1 MTTDSLARHRLP
13 SWQDLLVAVAYA
25 LLGWGSLQIAI
36 PPDYVALVF
45 LPAGLAVAAVLLRG
59 RRALWG
65 VFCGA
70 LLVQA
75 MALDQTGMAG
85 LSWTIVVPA
94 IGASLQAD
102 VTAWAIRR
110 WLDFPEGFDTP
121 AALLACMLL
130 VVPLGS
136 MINASLSVPTLAAAG
151 VIPWPEALFSAWIW
165 WVGDALGV
173 VLLLPVVLALFGS
186 PASLWRPRVRTVAL
200 PMGVALGLVV
210 GAVAMVRSTQERAVQ
225 ARFQRE
231 FDDARQ
237 RLQRRFD
244 AMTDAADA
252 VATLIEQRPDIDAAG
267 FRAATSGWL
276 ARYPGILNFGWSP
289 LVKDADRSIFERRQT
304 LRSSLPDGAPF
315 HIAGRDDRGHLYP
328 ALPAPEYLPI
338 TLVEP
343 FERNR
348 QVIGLDV
355 LVLPATAAAA
365 NCALTS
371 GRPCVSDALRLVQE
385 TGRQQ
390 GVVLYH
396 GVFDHSTAVRRPLGV
411 ASLAL
416 RMDELTAATLG
427 PRGERAD
434 ALQYC
439 LVDLDGLADRRVLA
453 GGEGCDDRDASGAFP
468 AGLGRRLSGSA
479 AIHFGQ
485 QDWVLSGRAGAGYAV
500 AARDW
505 TAWAVTATGFT
516 AVGLLGAFLMVITGQ
531 ARRTQRLV
539 DQRTHE
545 LAQSN
550 ASLTQL
556 AHFDPLTGLYNRTQW
571 NELAQRAIDDARRHG
586 DALAVLFIDIDRF
599 KHINDSLGHSQGD
612 LLLSTLSTRLKVC
625 LRSCDV
631 LARLGGDEFVLLL
644 PRVRGGEDARHVGDK
659 LMQALAEPVRLLG
672 HDVTVTASLGA
683 ACFPA
688 DGDSVE
694 TLLQHADIAMYA
706 AKDDGRNRMRF
717 YSSDLHE
724 RLSAHLLLEREL
736 RRALTEAAG
745 ELRLEYQPQIDLASA
760 AVVGVEA
767 LLRWQHPTLGAIR
780 PDRFIPVAEQSGL
793 IDAVDL
799 WVLEQACEQLRVWQM
814 QGLPRLRVAVNISAQ
829 DFARPDFLPRVHG
842 LLAQVGE
849 LAQQLE
855 LEITESLLMQGQVE
869 VQQRLVE
876 LTQLGPT
883 LALDDFGTGY
893 SNLGYLKRLPLAKLK
908 IDRSFVVDLPG
919 RSEDEA
925 LVRAIVSM
933 AHDLGLLVLA
943 EGVETAAQRDFL
955 LQLGCDEIQ
964 GWLVAPSLAPP
975 ALAQWLSQDRAAP
988 A

>member
-1 MTTDSLARHRLP
+1 MISDSLVRWLP
-13 SWQDLLVAVAYA
+13 AWPEVLVAMAYA

-36 PPDYVALVF
+36 PPDYVALIF

-65 VFCGA
+65 VGLGA
-70 LLVQA
+70 LLVQVLA
-75 MALDQTGMAG
+75 HEQAGVAELTWTMA
-85 LSWTIVVPA
+85 VPA
-94 IGASLQAD
+94 VGAVLQAAA
-102 VTAWAIRR
+102 TAWAVRR

-121 AALLACMLL
+121 ASLLACLL
-130 VVPLGS
+130 LLPAGS

-151 VIPWPEALFSAWIW
+151 VIPWPEALFSAWTW
-165 WVGDALGV
+165 WIGDALGV
-173 VLLLPVVLALFGS
+173 ALLLPVVLALFGS
-186 PASLWRPRVRTVAL
+186 PAEVWRPRVRTVAL
-200 PMGVALGLVV
+200 PMIVALGMVV
-210 GAVAMVRSTQERAVQ
+210 GAVGMVRSAQEQALQ

-231 FDDARQ
+231 FDDAWQ

-244 AMTDAADA
+244 ALTDATDA

-267 FRAATSGWL
+267 FRAATTGWL

-289 LVKDADRSIFERRQT
+289 RVTAPERSVFERQQSR
-304 LRSSLPDGAPF
+304 RGALPGAAPF
-315 HIAGRDDRGHLYP
+315 QITGRDISGRLYP
-328 ALPAPEYLPI
+328 ALSASEYLPI

-343 FERNR
+343 LERNA

-355 LVLPATAAAA
+355 LVLPATGAAAR
-365 NCALTS
+365 CALSS
-371 GRPCVSDALRLVQE
+371 GRPCVSDGLRLVQE

-390 GVVLYH
+390 GVVLYQAA
-396 GVFDHSTAVRRPLGV
+396 FDRGSAVARPLGV
-411 ASLAL
+411 VSLAL
-416 RMDELTAATLG
+416 RMEELAEATLDS
-427 PRGERAD
+427 RGGRAD
-434 ALQYC
+434 VLAFC
-439 LVDLDGLADRRVLA
+439 LVDLDGVDDRRVLFGQPGCGA
-453 GGEGCDDRDASGAFP
+453 GD
-468 AGLGRRLSGSA
+468 GSA
-479 AIHFGQ
+479 EAAGARGLARRAAVRFGQ
-485 QDWVLSGRAGAGYAV
+485 QDWVLSARTGPRFSSE
-500 AARDW
+500 ARDW

-516 AVGLLGAFLMVITGQ
+516 AVALLGAFLMVITGQ

-539 DQRTHE
+539 DQRTYE

-586 DALAVLFIDIDRF
+586 DTLAVVFIDIDRF
-599 KHINDSLGHSQGD
+599 KDVNDSLGHSQGD
-612 LLLSTLSTRLKVC
+612 RLLSTLATRLKAC

-644 PRVRGGEDARHVGDK
+644 PRLNNSEGARHAGDK
-659 LMQALAEPVRLLG
+659 LMQALTQPVRLLG

-706 AKDDGRNRMRF
+706 AKGDGRNRLRF
-717 YSSDLHE
+717 YTNDLRE

-736 RRALTEAAG
+736 RRALTEGTG
-745 ELRLEYQPQIDLASA
+745 ELRVEYQPQIDLASGQ
-760 AVVGVEA
+760 VVGVEA
-767 LLRWQHPTLGAIR
+767 LLRWEHPTLGAIR

-793 IDAVDL
+793 IDAVDR
-799 WVLEQACEQLRVWQM
+799 WVLAQACEQLRAWQM
-814 QGLPRLRVAVNISAQ
+814 QGLPRLRVAVNMSAQ
-829 DFARPDFLPRVHG
+829 DFARPDFLPQVHS
-842 LLAQVGE
+842 LLQDGGD
-849 LAQQLE
+849 LARQLE
-855 LEITESLLMQGQVE
+855 LEITESLLMQGQAQ
-869 VQQRLVE
+869 VQQRLEE

-919 RSEDEA
+919 RGEDEA

-933 AHDLGLLVLA
+933 AHDLGLQVLA
-943 EGVETAAQRDFL
+943 EGVETEAQRDFL
-955 LQLGCDEIQ
+955 TQLGCDQIQ
-964 GWLVAPSLAPP
+964 GWLVAPSLTPD
-975 ALAQWLSQDRAAP
+975 ALVRWLGAQAMAA
-988 A
+988 AL